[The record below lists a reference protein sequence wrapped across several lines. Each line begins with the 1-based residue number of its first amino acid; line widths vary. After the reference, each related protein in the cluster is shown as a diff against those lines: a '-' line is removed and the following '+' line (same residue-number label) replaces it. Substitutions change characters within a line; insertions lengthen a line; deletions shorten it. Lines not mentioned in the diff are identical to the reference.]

1 MLVKATFAALLSIMS
16 ASAMAAQCEA
26 TIESNDAMQFNTKEM
41 TVDKTCKEFT
51 VHLKHVGQLPKAAMG
66 HNWVLTKEADKQ
78 GVATD
83 GMAAGLDKDYVKAG
97 DTRVIAHTAVI
108 GGGESTSVK
117 FDATKL
123 AAGENYTFFCSFPGH
138 WAIMT
143 GSLKLSS

>member
-66 HNWVLTKEADKQ
+66 HNRSEE
-78 GVATD
+78 
-83 GMAAGLDKDYVKAG
+83 
-97 DTRVIAHTAVI
+97 HTSELQSIMRISYAV
-108 GGGESTSVK
+108 
-117 FDATKL
+117 
-123 AAGENYTFFCSFPGH
+123 FC
-138 WAIMT
+138 
-143 GSLKLSS
+143 LKKKITLKVTNMKK

>member
-66 HNWVLTKEADKQ
+66 HNWVLTKEDDKQ

-83 GMAAGLDKDYVKAG
+83 GMAAGLDKDYVKSG
-97 DTRVIAHTAVI
+97 DRKS
-108 GGGESTSVK
+108 GEEGK
-117 FDATKL
+117 R
-123 AAGENYTFFCSFPGH
+123 
-138 WAIMT
+138 
-143 GSLKLSS
+143 GSLSVDLGGRRIK